1 VKNEKNILEQVK
13 TGSYRAFTQI
23 YNFYFD
29 LLYGFVFQMVRSHE
43 TTAEIVQNT
52 FIKIWANR
60 EKINPESAFKS
71 WIFKIAKNDL
81 IDRFRIQMNNPLF
94 EDYLNYC
101 NDENMT
107 VSQDHT
113 FDFEQFKTAL
123 KKAKA
128 KLPLQQAKVFELC
141 KEKGLSHKDV
151 SQQLKITEQTV
162 YNYLSQSIHFLRNA
176 LKVYT
181 SP

>member
-1 VKNEKNILEQVK
+1 
-13 TGSYRAFTQI
+13 
-23 YNFYFD
+23 
-29 LLYGFVFQMVRSHE
+29 
-43 TTAEIVQNT
+43 
-52 FIKIWANR
+52 
-60 EKINPESAFKS
+60 
-71 WIFKIAKNDL
+71 
-81 IDRFRIQMNNPLF
+81 MNNPLF

-107 VSQDHT
+107 VSQEHT

-128 KLPLQQAKVFELC
+128 KLPFQQAKVFELC
-141 KEKGLSHKDV
+141 KEKGLSPKDV